1 MCLALCLSLCVCA
14 QKVLKEELGEKW
26 RDKLAD
32 FDPQPLAA
40 ASIGQVHSVVLHS
53 GQPAAMKIQ
62 VGQMW
67 LIHHPTIIGLFHL
80 VEGNLIFVC
89 LIFLSCL
96 CTYAPR
102 CMAYVISNSEH
113 KITKF
118 LPQ

>member
-1 MCLALCLSLCVCA
+1 M
-14 QKVLKEELGEKW
+14 LKEELGEKW

-80 VEGNLIFVC
+80 VEGKLIFVR
-89 LIFLSCL
+89 LIFLFCL
-96 CTYAPR
+96 CT
-102 CMAYVISNSEH
+102 
-113 KITKF
+113 
-118 LPQ
+118 